1 MNEKLE
7 RIFDLLAPGK
17 PIRKGIDR
25 IMEANLGALLFFC
38 SQPEK
43 YLKEG
48 LIHLGFRL
56 DSDFLPEKIY
66 ELSKMDGAIV
76 LNYDGTKILAANTQL
91 NPDKNIPSSETGM
104 RHKTA
109 EKVSIQTGDLT
120 VAVSKRRNIVS
131 VYYNK
136 IKYELLPENVLFA
149 RLNQEITIAQR
160 YRQNFMNLLDYLNI
174 EEARGNVSLSDVVE
188 ILSKGLLTIKIVQKA
203 EKYLLE
209 LGEIAGSA
217 KLEYEEILRT
227 IPKDVGAVIMDYSS
241 ENLKYQK
248 PEDATDIFKEL
259 DVNDLVDPF
268 TIAKTLGYIDVSSED
283 DLEETTL
290 TSRGYRILYSTRLPT
305 TAVKKVVESFKN
317 LQELMNATFEE
328 LTNVSGIGKRRAEI
342 ILGALN
348 KKKREKEE
356 LEQES
361 PQVIIN
367 NDKEEANYRVS
378 S

>member
-7 RIFDLLAPGK
+7 RIFELLAPGK

-43 YLKEG
+43 HLKEG
-48 LIHLGFRL
+48 LIQLGFRL
-56 DSDFLPEKIY
+56 DADFLPEKIY

-76 LNYDGTKILAANTQL
+76 LNSDGTQILAANTQL

-136 IKYELLPENVLFA
+136 MKYELLPENVLFA

-160 YRQNFMNLLDYLNI
+160 YRQSFMNLLDYLNI
-174 EEARGNVSLSDVVE
+174 EETRGNVSLSDVVE
-188 ILSKGLLTIKIVQKA
+188 ILSKGLLTIKIVQRA

-227 IPKDVGAVIMDYSS
+227 VPKYVGAVIMDYSS
-241 ENLKYQK
+241 ENLKYQRA
-248 PEDATDIFKEL
+248 EDATSIFKEL
-259 DVNDLVDPF
+259 DFNDLVDPF
-268 TIAKTLGYIDVSSED
+268 KIARTLGYIDVSSED
-283 DLEETTL
+283 DLEETAL
-290 TSRGYRILYSTRLPT
+290 TSRGYRILYSTKLPT
-305 TAVKKVVESFKN
+305 SAVKKVVESFKN

-328 LTNVSGIGKRRAEI
+328 LTDISGIGKRRAEI
-342 ILGALN
+342 ILGTLN

-356 LEQES
+356 LEEETAQ
-361 PQVIIN
+361 IIS
-367 NDKEEANYRVS
+367 KEKK
-378 S
+378 

>member
-1 MNEKLE
+1 
-7 RIFDLLAPGK
+7 
-17 PIRKGIDR
+17 
-25 IMEANLGALLFFC
+25 
-38 SQPEK
+38 
-43 YLKEG
+43 
-48 LIHLGFRL
+48 
-56 DSDFLPEKIY
+56 
-66 ELSKMDGAIV
+66 
-76 LNYDGTKILAANTQL
+76 
-91 NPDKNIPSSETGM
+91 
-104 RHKTA
+104 
-109 EKVSIQTGDLT
+109 VSIQTGDLT

-131 VYYNK
+131 VYYDK

-283 DLEETTL
+283 DLEETIL

-367 NDKEEANYRVS
+367 KDKEEANYRVS